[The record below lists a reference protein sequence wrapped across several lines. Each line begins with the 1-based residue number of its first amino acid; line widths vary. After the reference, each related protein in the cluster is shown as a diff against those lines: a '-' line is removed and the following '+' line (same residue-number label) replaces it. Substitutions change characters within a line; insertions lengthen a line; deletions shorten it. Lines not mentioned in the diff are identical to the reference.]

1 MSSYWY
7 GYNTDS
13 KFKLGQPAPKRIH
26 MIDAFVPFPYND
38 VWFDN
43 GFLLPPP
50 RALNRSNV
58 KTGPRSGS
66 RWRKGSE
73 MKELKEQE
81 EELAGYLPY
90 DVDEVQSKKKKK
102 TDEEKKKEHF
112 VDALRQTLRPELLV
126 NVEAAMREPSIS
138 VPDEEATTE
147 VEIRPRYNI
156 PTTIAATDDGAGPSN
171 DTDDDDDD
179 DDGAGPSNDM
189 DDDVGQAK
197 IPLPPSGDDTVDED
211 DDVGS
216 IESVKASEAKK
227 EDAAKTPEV
236 KAPEVKEPEAKKE
249 EEKKTV
255 IDAKSREEEINEY
268 RGYLRLTE
276 ILQYLFFWKPKEV
289 TEKNVYK
296 KLNDITKAY
305 QIIIAHNYSP
315 FGQPIISSKIFDF
328 FDQMIRN
335 FVDMPTEV
343 TEGTTSFD
351 TYKNSVVR
359 FIGRFNSVIESW
371 KPAIYIE
378 EIRKL
383 FELYISQNPIADPA
397 FKLPE
402 GQKITPIWVKNTFK
416 FAAIMFFNGY
426 KLKGVRCNDD
436 KIQISPEPKKLSW
449 TIIGNLVSLREGS
462 TREFRLTGRNAEQ
475 LVLLLPTW
483 VQKVLVPSIRDLLKS
498 LEEVP
503 AKSLKIA
510 ETLRELLN
518 GKYLVPYS
526 KLSKE
531 DFRTFQ
537 RNMLSFIRSVMT
549 APAGGTRPFEMCPA
563 IINLGPATGKLLSD
577 LEFLIRYRL
586 QLKASGVIQD
596 MATNKVRFL
605 SSMLQKEQQK
615 RADDR
620 QVNHAIALWRQH
632 KAKRF
637 LDAARDRDYPI

>member
-73 MKELKEQE
+73 MKELREQE

-126 NVEAAMREPSIS
+126 NVEAAMREPTIS

-147 VEIRPRYNI
+147 VEIQPQHNI
-156 PTTIAATDDGAGPSN
+156 PTTIAATDDV
-171 DTDDDDDD
+171 DDDDDD
-179 DDGAGPSNDM
+179 VP
-189 DDDVGQAK
+189 AK
-197 IPLPPSGDDTVDED
+197 IPLLPSGNDTDDE

-216 IESVKASEAKK
+216 IESVKTTEAKK
-227 EDAAKTPEV
+227 EDAVA
-236 KAPEVKEPEAKKE
+236 KAPETKKEDDTAKAAESKKE
-249 EEKKTV
+249 EKEEKAEKKPIIDYSS
-255 IDAKSREEEINEY
+255 IDALSEDELERRANKSMHYFPLKTILEY
-268 RGYLRLTE
+268 V
-276 ILQYLFFWKPKEV
+276 FFWKPNQI
-289 TEKNVYK
+289 TQKNVYRK
-296 KLNDITKAY
+296 WDQLLDASETIRK
-305 QIIIAHNYSP
+305 HNYSP
-315 FGQPIISSKIFDF
+315 YDSPIEASNIWDF
-328 FDQMIRN
+328 FFIITDH
-335 FVDMPTEV
+335 FVHIPPEV
-343 TEGTTSFD
+343 REGKTDFN
-351 TYKNSVVR
+351 TYINTVQR
-359 FIGRFNSVIESW
+359 FMGLFVHLMDRW
-371 KPAIYIE
+371 KPAIYTDMIK
-378 EIRKL
+378 KL
-383 FELYISQNPIADPA
+383 FDVYILQNPLADPN
-397 FKLPE
+397 FVLPFGE
-402 GQKITPIWVKNTFK
+402 KINSLWIKNTFK

-426 KLKGVRCNDD
+426 RLNGVRYN
-436 KIQISPEPKKLSW
+436 KKDETLMITPILEKKSAGIVVNLESLKEGASEF
-449 TIIGNLVSLREGS
+449 TPSGNSV
-462 TREFRLTGRNAEQ
+462 EQ
-475 LVLLLPTW
+475 LVLFLPTW
-483 VQKVLVPSIRDLLKS
+483 VQKTLVPSINELLKS
-498 LEEVP
+498 LENVP
-503 AKSLKIA
+503 SESTKLV
-510 ETLRELLN
+510 ETCREIFH
-518 GKYLVPYS
+518 GKYTTPYIR
-526 KLSKE
+526 LPKE
-531 DFRTFQ
+531 KHEEFQ
-537 RNMLSFIRSVMT
+537 YDMLNFIRIVMV
-549 APAGGTRPFEMCPA
+549 GSSNMTRPFEMCPA
-563 IINLGPATGKLLSD
+563 MIRLGPTITQLLESMRKFIQYN
-577 LEFLIRYRL
+577 LTLN
-586 QLKASGVIQD
+586 ASGTIQD